1 MRSLP
6 FCSGRLICSFHRLLP
21 PSVFPKI
28 SLDYIDFLRRMS
40 RARSKNSCFGIFL
53 RGLLQKDTCKNRPG
67 LVSLSGTVTISTF
80 FPHRGI
86 LMENQKKN
94 AETGPAPSDFF
105 AYLRSNVDKKH
116 WDLWFKS
123 LELVE
128 ILTEKRLVVLRT
140 SNLFVKDWILS
151 RYGKVLTTA
160 VKSFF
165 GSAFSFELKD
175 MVLTD
180 DLTNCETKSIG
191 TRYTEKKPLEICSL
205 NNQYTFEDFIPGG
218 GNLLAFQSAKSVSAI
233 PGRYNPLFIF
243 GDVGLGKTHLLQAIG
258 HDIRTRYP
266 EKKVMYVSSEQFMNE
281 LVQSIKQDRIE
292 QFRHKYRNTIDILL
306 IDDIQFLIGKMGIQ
320 NELFHTFNLLF
331 DANKQIAFCSDRTPK
346 DLGTFHERLISRFQ
360 MGLVV
365 ELTAP
370 DIETRKR
377 IIEKISKREKITM
390 SPSVISYLAHAIK
403 DNIRKVY
410 GTIVKL
416 IMMNQLQGKKIDV
429 QTLKE
434 VLEEDRPALSGG
446 DTQIIRL
453 GERERYFSIVE
464 KAFGITKADLVS
476 DSRKKEVSELRKVAI
491 YIAHKQMHIPVLELS
506 KWFQKTHSTV
516 HYAIA
521 KTQENYDKQ
530 YPTTVKL
537 VEDLKLELSR
547 MRSSAQ
553 A

>member
-1 MRSLP
+1 
-6 FCSGRLICSFHRLLP
+6 
-21 PSVFPKI
+21 
-28 SLDYIDFLRRMS
+28 
-40 RARSKNSCFGIFL
+40 
-53 RGLLQKDTCKNRPG
+53 
-67 LVSLSGTVTISTF
+67 
-80 FPHRGI
+80 
-86 LMENQKKN
+86 MENQN
-94 AETGPAPSDFF
+94 RNTQIESAPTDFF

-123 LELVE
+123 LELLE
-128 ILTEKRLVVLRT
+128 ILTDKNLVVLQT
-140 SNLFVKDWILS
+140 ANLFVKDWILT
-151 RYGKVLTTA
+151 RYGKVLSSA

-165 GSAFSFELKD
+165 GPAFSFELRD
-175 MVLTD
+175 ALLTD
-180 DLTNCETKSIG
+180 EPENGEVKSTP
-191 TRYTEKKPLEICSL
+191 TRFTGKKPLEICSL
-205 NNQYTFEDFIPGG
+205 NNQYTFEDFIAGG
-218 GNLLAFQSAKSVSAI
+218 GNLLAVQSAKSVWGA

-258 HDIRTRYP
+258 HEVRSQFP
-266 EKKVMYVSSEQFMNE
+266 EKKVMYLSSEQFMNE

-292 QFRHKYRNTIDILL
+292 QFRNKYRHSIDILL

-365 ELTAP
+365 ELNAP

-390 SPSVISYLAHAIK
+390 SPSVVSYLAHAIK

-416 IMMNQLQGKKIDV
+416 IMMNQLQGKSIDIH
-429 QTLKE
+429 TLKE
-434 VLEEDRPALSGG
+434 VLEEDRAALSGA
-446 DTQIIRL
+446 DAQIIRL
-453 GERERYFSIVE
+453 SERERYFSIVE
-464 KAFGITKADLVS
+464 KAFGFTKADLTS
-476 DSRKKEVSELRKVAI
+476 DSRKKEVSEARKVAI
-491 YIAHKQMHIPVLELS
+491 YVAHKQMRIPVLELS
-506 KWFQKTHSTV
+506 KWFEKTHSTV

-521 KTQENYDKQ
+521 KTQENYDKRCAS
-530 YPTTVKL
+530 TIKL
-537 VEDLKLELSR
+537 VDSLKLELSR
-547 MRSSAQ
+547 MRSSVQ

>member
-1 MRSLP
+1 
-6 FCSGRLICSFHRLLP
+6 
-21 PSVFPKI
+21 
-28 SLDYIDFLRRMS
+28 
-40 RARSKNSCFGIFL
+40 
-53 RGLLQKDTCKNRPG
+53 
-67 LVSLSGTVTISTF
+67 
-80 FPHRGI
+80 
-86 LMENQKKN
+86 MENQKKN
-94 AETGPAPSDFF
+94 AEIESAPGDFF
-105 AYLRSNVDKKH
+105 TYLRSNVDKKH

-123 LELVE
+123 LELKE
-128 ILTEKRLVVLRT
+128 ILSEKRVVVLT
-140 SNLFVKDWILS
+140 TGNLFVKDWILT
-151 RYGKVLTTA
+151 RYGKVLSSA

-165 GSAFSFELKD
+165 GPTFSFELKD
-175 MVLTD
+175 TVLADGPENAGSKT
-180 DLTNCETKSIG
+180 TS
-191 TRYTEKKPLEICSL
+191 TRFTEKKPLEICAL
-205 NNQYTFEDFIPGG
+205 NNLYTFEDFIPGG
-218 GNLLAFQSAKSVSAI
+218 GNLLAFQSARSVATA

-243 GDVGLGKTHLLQAIG
+243 GEVGLGKTHLLQAIG
-258 HDIRTRYP
+258 HEIRTRYP
-266 EKKVMYVSSEQFMNE
+266 EKKVMYMSSEQFMNE

-292 QFRHKYRNTIDILL
+292 LFRQKYRNSIDILL

-331 DANKQIAFCSDRTPK
+331 DGNKQIAFCSDRTPK

-377 IIEKISKREKITM
+377 IIEKISKRERITM

-416 IMMNQLQGKKIDV
+416 IVMNQLQGKKIDI

-434 VLEEDRPALSGG
+434 VLEEDRPVLSGG
-446 DTQIIRL
+446 DAQIIRL
-453 GERERYFSIVE
+453 GERERFFSILE
-464 KAFGITKADLVS
+464 KAFGLTKAELIS
-476 DSRKKEVSELRKVAI
+476 GSRTKEVSEARKVAI
-491 YIAHKQMHIPVLELS
+491 YVAHKQLHIPVLELS

-521 KTQENYDKQ
+521 KTQENYDKR
-530 YPTTVKL
+530 YPTTLKL
-537 VEDLKLELSR
+537 IEDLKLELSR